1 VAASA
6 ASVASAVAETAS
18 LPASQPAKPKPKAK
32 PPVVPAPVQEES
44 FLSSMM
50 GNPIVPVAGISIV
63 ALLAG
68 LG

>member
-1 VAASA
+1 
-6 ASVASAVAETAS
+6 
-18 LPASQPAKPKPKAK
+18 
-32 PPVVPAPVQEES
+32 VVPAPVQEES